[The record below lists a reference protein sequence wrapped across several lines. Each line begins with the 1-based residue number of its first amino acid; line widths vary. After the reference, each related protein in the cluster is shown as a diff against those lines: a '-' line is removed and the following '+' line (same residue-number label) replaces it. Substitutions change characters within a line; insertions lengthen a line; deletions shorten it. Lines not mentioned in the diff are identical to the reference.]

1 MLNIVPSSSD
11 PNLANQ
17 DPLLDTQH
25 KQDLNNQTSLV
36 LHRPTH
42 MVFLQVLVL
51 LQMQQLYLVALAL
64 FYLLRAP

>member
-17 DPLLDTQH
+17 DLLLDMQH
-25 KQDLNNQTSLV
+25 KQDLNNQMSLV

-42 MVFLQVLVL
+42 MVSLQVLVL
-51 LQMQQLYLVALAL
+51 LQMQQLYLVALEL